1 MYQGVRSEGVAI
13 KEVKKAKAIDKCLLS
28 IHNPSVKH
36 IASVDHEYIIPLILP
51 LQYDLA
57 LAYFVHPAIWR
68 CVNRYKIHFN

>member
-36 IASVDHEYIIPLILP
+36 IASVDNEYIIPLILP

-68 CVNRYKIHFN
+68 CVNPYKIQFN